1 MFPFTKTIHILGYPH
16 LWTPPSAVL
25 IFQRMMAQRD
35 QHAPRA
41 RAASRGPGPRIQEL
55 WGSLDD
61 AGTGFTT
68 CVGKSWYI
76 IMVSIHIYI
85 YIHTYMHTYI
95 YIHTY
100 IHRFIHSY
108 IHTFIHSYIH
118 TYLLVKILHGSNFH
132 SLKLWVGLPRTH
144 TIGRFDCNTI
154 YFWRSIDVFWS
165 ITSITI
171 WVSFCPSK
179 STQTWEWVRIY
190 DTMFGDEHP
199 FASICKL
206 FWCSRD

>member
-118 TYLLVKILHGSNFH
+118 TFIHIFWWKYSMDRIFTVWNSELGYQ
-132 SLKLWVGLPRTH
+132 GL
-144 TIGRFDCNTI
+144 
-154 YFWRSIDVFWS
+154 
-165 ITSITI
+165 
-171 WVSFCPSK
+171 
-179 STQTWEWVRIY
+179 TQLAALTVTPFI
-190 DTMFGDEHP
+190 FGDQSMS
-199 FASICKL
+199 FDL
-206 FWCSRD
+206 